1 MELDNEKLEII
12 KDFFYKEHY
21 YITDEESKEEY
32 YKGVARGMRILG
44 YSLDEIEAE
53 IKEEKIIDKK
63 SSREYLNRS
72 LYEMIQM
79 YKEQG
84 DDADKSIFYE
94 KQYQNLDEGIKEIH
108 NKAVLRLN
116 EKIKTCGLKKLIKEV
131 GAEIFFDNDYR
142 RHYNKETFIIEEL
155 DLVPRLL
162 KLHGNCPTIHMVR
175 DENYKTLFKIISYD
189 YDMLEYYKI
198 CSLLY
203 PNKVPKI
210 PDALFNRLIE
220 IEKEIIKNK
229 FEKMKG

>member
-94 KQYQNLDEGIKEIH
+94 KQYQNMRIK
-108 NKAVLRLN
+108 
-116 EKIKTCGLKKLIKEV
+116 KIDKRSWCGN
-131 GAEIFFDNDYR
+131 FF
-142 RHYNKETFIIEEL
+142 
-155 DLVPRLL
+155 
-162 KLHGNCPTIHMVR
+162 
-175 DENYKTLFKIISYD
+175 
-189 YDMLEYYKI
+189 
-198 CSLLY
+198 
-203 PNKVPKI
+203 
-210 PDALFNRLIE
+210 
-220 IEKEIIKNK
+220 
-229 FEKMKG
+229 